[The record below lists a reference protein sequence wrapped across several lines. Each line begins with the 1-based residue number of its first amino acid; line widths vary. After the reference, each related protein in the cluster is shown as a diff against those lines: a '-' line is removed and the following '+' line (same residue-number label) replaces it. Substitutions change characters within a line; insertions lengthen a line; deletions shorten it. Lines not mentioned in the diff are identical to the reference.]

1 MISDAEVEGFL
12 GKLTVALLGDVT
24 GFAFP
29 GGQTAAVLTPYAV
42 RACHRLLKQYDILD
56 IPALLDGLVRLAP
69 GRAHQVVAESAAGVD
84 IDEAVKW
91 EAVKYLSAVPMT
103 ARQALHRYD
112 DGGRVTTLVCQ
123 VPHTLAQVERLLPA
137 RTPRFQPGEK
147 LVGHDY
153 RLEMLL
159 GQGGFAEV
167 WKASHT
173 ELKGQP
179 PVALKFCTEPALL
192 PSLKR
197 EIALVDALQK
207 QAGDKDIV
215 GLLGTAYS
223 ADPPFLIY
231 EYIDGGNLCGWVD
244 SFQDTRPPAREVIS
258 ILKMVARAIALAH
271 ARDIVHRDL
280 KPANLLIT
288 REGRVKVGDFGIG
301 MAVVR
306 SGLGAAP
313 AKAPRDAAPIAPA
326 PDDLPLRHAATPVYS
341 YIRRDAAAEP
351 DPRDDVYALGVIGYQ
366 LLVGDVTD
374 PMHGPWEQYLR
385 HLQAPEPLI
394 DIIKICVSH
403 NAEDRYVDA
412 GALLAALEVL
422 GSGKTG
428 GAKAATGAKAK
439 PKPKPK
445 ARPEPQPQSGPQ
457 AGITP
462 AVKYCHKCGTSAP
475 RARSFCTVCGYQYP

>member
-1 MISDAEVEGFL
+1 MIADTEVEGFL
-12 GKLTVALLGDVT
+12 GRLTVALLGDVT

-29 GGQTAAVLTPYAV
+29 GGQTAAMLTPYAV

-56 IPALLDGLVRLAP
+56 IPALLDGLARMAP
-69 GRAHQVVAESAAGVD
+69 GRAHQVVAESAAGVEL
-84 IDEAVKW
+84 DEAVKW

-123 VPHTLAQVERLLPA
+123 VPHRLEQVERLLPA

-147 LVGHDY
+147 LAGHDY
-153 RLEMLL
+153 RLEALL

-192 PSLKR
+192 PGLKR
-197 EIALVDALQK
+197 EIALVGELQRL
-207 QAGDKDIV
+207 AGDKDIV
-215 GLLGTAYS
+215 RLLGTAYS
-223 ADPPFLIY
+223 ADPPFLVY
-231 EYIDGGNLCGWVD
+231 EYIDGGNLCGWID
-244 SFQDTRPPAREVIS
+244 SFQGERPPAREVVS
-258 ILKMVARAIALAH
+258 ILKMVARAVALAH
-271 ARDIVHRDL
+271 ERDIVHRDL

-288 REGRVKVGDFGIG
+288 RQGRVKVGDFGIG
-301 MAVVR
+301 MAVAR
-306 SGLGAAP
+306 SGLGEAS
-313 AKAPRDAAPIAPA
+313 AKAPPVAPSSAAWAA
-326 PDDLPLRHAATPVYS
+326 DDLPLRHAATPVYS

-374 PMHGPWEQYLR
+374 PMLGPWEQYLR
-385 HLQAPEPLI
+385 HLEAPEPLI
-394 DIIKICVSH
+394 DIIKVCVSH

-412 GALLAALEVL
+412 GALLAALELL
-422 GSGKTG
+422 GAGKAPG
-428 GAKAATGAKAK
+428 AAKAAPEAKRKPQAK
-439 PKPKPK
+439 QK
-445 ARPEPQPQSGPQ
+445 PQPQPDVQ
-457 AGITP
+457 AAP
-462 AVKYCHKCGTSAP
+462 AVKYCHQCGHGNPASN
-475 RARSFCTVCGYQYP
+475 RFCNACRYAFPG